1 MRKKFA
7 IAIHGGAGTIL
18 RSLMTVP
25 KEIAYSQGLSD
36 AIDAG
41 NSILNSGGSSID
53 AVEAAVKSMED
64 FPLFNAGRGAV
75 FTNNGTHEM
84 DASIMDGNTLEAGA
98 VSGISLAK
106 NPVSLARAV
115 KEKSGHVFLCGKEAE
130 AFGKTVGISFQDESY
145 FYTEERYKQWQ
156 DVKDSDTY
164 QLDHSDKTE
173 TGERKFGTVGAVALD
188 IHGNIAAATSTGGM
202 TNKRFGR
209 IGDSPIIGAGTYANN
224 KTCAISCTG
233 HGEFF
238 IRAVIAYDI
247 SCLMEYKGYSLK
259 QACDYVVKDKLVKF
273 GGEGGLI
280 AIDAMG
286 NIELP
291 FNSQGMY
298 RAWSVEGETSHV
310 KIYED

>member
-238 IRAVIAYDI
+238 IRAVVAYDI